1 MIFEIDNIEL
11 DFGKKRILSGI
22 YLKAETGKITGIV
35 GANGTG
41 KSSLMNIIFGNL
53 KPTQKLIRIDSKT
66 YLKPL
71 FTSGL
76 VKYLP
81 QHSVIPTY
89 LQLEKAFKL
98 YKVDWNEFVSFFPD
112 FSKCEKSRPDELS
125 GGQQRVFETY
135 LTVKSPSQ
143 LLLLDEPFTQLSP
156 LNIERFKVF
165 LSEEK
170 KKKAIVIT
178 DHMYRHILDT
188 ADELYLLK
196 NCCSKYIKHPR
207 ELEDYRYLNPNT
219 L

>member
-22 YLKAETGKITGIV
+22 YLKAETGKITGIA

-53 KPTQKLIRIDSKT
+53 KPTQKLIRIDSKA

-112 FSKCEKSRPDELS
+112 FSKC
-125 GGQQRVFETY
+125 
-135 LTVKSPSQ
+135 
-143 LLLLDEPFTQLSP
+143 
-156 LNIERFKVF
+156 
-165 LSEEK
+165 
-170 KKKAIVIT
+170 
-178 DHMYRHILDT
+178 
-188 ADELYLLK
+188 
-196 NCCSKYIKHPR
+196 
-207 ELEDYRYLNPNT
+207 
-219 L
+219 